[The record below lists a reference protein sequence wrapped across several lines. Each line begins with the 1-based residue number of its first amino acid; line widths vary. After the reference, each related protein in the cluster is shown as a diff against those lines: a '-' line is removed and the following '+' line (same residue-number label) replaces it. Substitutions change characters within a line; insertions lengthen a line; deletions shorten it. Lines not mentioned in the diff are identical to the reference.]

1 MSLITIS
8 VIGRLESHL
17 LLMNYYYNPKR
28 IEKKEI
34 IELMYFTEYSELEL
48 YSQYQRTCIQTG
60 FKISEWQ

>member
-1 MSLITIS
+1 
-8 VIGRLESHL
+8 
-17 LLMNYYYNPKR
+17 MNYYYNPKR

-60 FKISEWQ
+60 FKVSEWQ